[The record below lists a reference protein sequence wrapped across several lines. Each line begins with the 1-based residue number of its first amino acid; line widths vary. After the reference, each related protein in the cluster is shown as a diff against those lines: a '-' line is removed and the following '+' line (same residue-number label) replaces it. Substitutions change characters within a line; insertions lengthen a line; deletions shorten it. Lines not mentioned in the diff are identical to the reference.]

1 MILDIPTLVVAN
13 TLVMSLCGGL
23 LISTWWRGRVE
34 RALLWMGSSLLIG
47 AAGIVVIALR
57 GMGIDALSIVLGN
70 ALVLLSV
77 AMYWAGMRA
86 FVGRRVS
93 WVAVLAGVSLW
104 CLFCLWP
111 VFFQSLSLR
120 LTLFCTLVLLYMLVT
135 LFELWRMPRKQ
146 GLSIVPAT
154 LLLGCHS
161 GFYLMRLLADSG
173 SPLNNGSSEFFGWVL
188 IESML
193 YSVGAGFISLSLVKE
208 RAEVH
213 YRAASLTDPLTGIGN
228 RRAFTQAAEDLLSS
242 VAEQPKTLA
251 LLVCDLDNFKQIN
264 DRLGHP
270 AGDWVIQCFAD
281 ALRDS
286 LKPHEV
292 FGRIGGEEFACLLE
306 TDQNGA
312 VAAAEA
318 IRLAFKQRVQ
328 EQGTMSASI
337 GIACASSAR
346 LDLSRLLSL
355 ADGALYQAK
364 NNGRDCVVVADL
376 YAHTD
381 VKKTEQVRRFR

>member
-1 MILDIPTLVVAN
+1 MILDIPTLLVAN
-13 TLVMSLCGGL
+13 TLVMGLCGGL

-34 RALLWMGSSLLIG
+34 RTLLWMGSSLLIT
-47 AAGIVVIALR
+47 AAGIVITALR
-57 GMGIDALSIVLGN
+57 GVGIDTLSIILGN
-70 ALVLLSV
+70 ALVLLAV

-86 FVGRRVS
+86 FVGRRVPL
-93 WVAVLAGVSLW
+93 VLLLAGASLW
-104 CLFCLWP
+104 CLLGLWP
-111 VFFQSLSLR
+111 VFLQSTSLR
-120 LTLFCTLVLLYMLVT
+120 LALFCGLVVLYMVAT
-135 LFELWRMPRKQ
+135 LFELLRMPRKQ

-154 LLLGCHS
+154 LLLGSHC

-173 SPLNNGSSEFFGWVL
+173 SPLNNGSSAFFGWVL

-193 YSVGAGFISLSLVKE
+193 YSVGAGFIALSLVKE

-228 RRAFTQAAEDLLSS
+228 RRAFTHSVENLLKSI
-242 VAEQPKTLA
+242 AEQPRTLA

-270 AGDWVIQCFAD
+270 VGDWVIQCFAQ

-286 LKPHEV
+286 LKPHDI

-306 TDQNGA
+306 TDRDGA
-312 VAAAEA
+312 VVVAEA

-346 LDLSRLLSL
+346 LDISRLLSL

-364 NNGRDCVVVADL
+364 NNGRDRVVVADL
-376 YAHTD
+376 YAQND